1 MTSLGRSPKPK
12 TAAAEYP
19 PQLSL
24 AEKVKLYGTATRIA
38 STTCITH
45 GIGGVF
51 RGASGARSFRVHLAH
66 AMIRRLSDTLS
77 DREYQYAFL
86 FACMTDWRLIEWNID
101 IC

>member
-1 MTSLGRSPKPK
+1 MMAFMSRRAKHK
-12 TAAAEYP
+12 KAEYP

-51 RGASGARSFRVHLAH
+51 RGSRGARTLRVHLAH

-77 DREYQYAFL
+77 DREYQYV
-86 FACMTDWRLIEWNID
+86 
-101 IC
+101 